1 MLIKLRKSLY
11 VPLWI
16 VPASIFYLISIFNG
30 DFYSIGNFIL
40 AFLMSITILIGLSM
54 FSSFFYEE
62 IQDDVVSSTPPNI
75 RVMRVQIKAHI
86 IAIILLL
93 MIYFALKPTI

>member
-1 MLIKLRKSLY
+1 
-11 VPLWI
+11 
-16 VPASIFYLISIFNG
+16 
-30 DFYSIGNFIL
+30 
-40 AFLMSITILIGLSM
+40 M

-93 MIYFALKPTI
+93 MIYFALKPTIQ